1 MNHRCPT
8 EAKLP
13 THCGSEAKPHSSL
26 CDDFP
31 SLLGFA
37 PQNGNHLMESSIGE
51 WFGLS
56 AISKKCAK
64 TAIPYT
70 TVFHGIKSILATRIE
85 IAVNTT
91 SLWLG
96 EASLLGNTSLFVLAK
111 CDWFRGKNRITNK
124 GKISKYGA
132 ILLCFP
138 LEKCI
143 ADINKMA
150 AIVRERRI
158 TREVFF
164 VKVMHDFPCKPSSDI
179 TQYFSVIAES

>member
-31 SLLGFA
+31 SLLSFA

-70 TVFHGIKSILATRIE
+70 TKYKKISASHDEIRLLQMIMNTGLHFAEDTIMILAACCLR
-85 IAVNTT
+85 
-91 SLWLG
+91 
-96 EASLLGNTSLFVLAK
+96 
-111 CDWFRGKNRITNK
+111 
-124 GKISKYGA
+124 
-132 ILLCFP
+132 
-138 LEKCI
+138 
-143 ADINKMA
+143 
-150 AIVRERRI
+150 
-158 TREVFF
+158 
-164 VKVMHDFPCKPSSDI
+164 
-179 TQYFSVIAES
+179 